1 MLKKIFKLIVLI
13 SFIPY
18 IVVIYSIIH
27 NLFTGIAYKEL
38 VSTSFGFENELRG
51 IASYLKYCFNDSYF
65 GTFTSYIIALCLILQ
80 IIYLCMKFSK
90 K

>member
-1 MLKKIFKLIVLI
+1 MFKKIFKVIVIL

-27 NLFTGIAYKEL
+27 NLFTGVAYREL
-38 VSTSFGFENELRG
+38 VSTSFGLENELLG
-51 IASYLKYCFNDSYF
+51 IANYLKYCFNNSYF
-65 GTFTSYIIALCLILQ
+65 GTFTGYLVAFCLILQ
-80 IIYLCMKFSK
+80 IIYLCMKFVK